1 MARVW
6 NEGGSEHAGPGEKE
20 MFQLLKKELPD
31 SFVLINNIT
40 IPFPDG
46 DAEIDIIAIGPDVI
60 FLIEVKTRRG
70 HLVIEEQVLYKDGV
84 PEEGP
89 YAKTCLKAKKLKSR
103 LIKDWRNFWG
113 SRRLS
118 VPRSRR
124 WHRLK

>member
-6 NEGGSEHAGPGEKE
+6 NEGNTEHSGPGEAE
-20 MFQLLKKELPD
+20 MFQLLKKGLPD

-46 DAEIDIIAIGPDVI
+46 DAEIDIIAIGPDVV

-89 YAKTCLKAKKLKSR
+89 FAKTCLKAKKLK
-103 LIKDWRNFWG
+103 
-113 SRRLS
+113 
-118 VPRSRR
+118 
-124 WHRLK
+124 